1 MRRDT
6 LGEQIVGLANDGQ
19 RLIGGQLVSVQ
30 ARALADQLEVDADL
44 IHLLH
49 AVRKVGGV
57 VIVDL
62 RPFPGELGK
71 CLYRFRGRMMRVPI
85 NPSRHGGL
93 PSYPLLQAD
102 TAEGL
107 GRVSAVVMG

>member
-49 AVRKVGGV
+49 AVRKVGGI

-62 RPFPGELGK
+62 QPFPGELGK

-85 NPSRHGGL
+85 NPSRHGDSL
-93 PSYPLLQAD
+93 F
-102 TAEGL
+102 
-107 GRVSAVVMG
+107 VSALLSILRKGLAESARL